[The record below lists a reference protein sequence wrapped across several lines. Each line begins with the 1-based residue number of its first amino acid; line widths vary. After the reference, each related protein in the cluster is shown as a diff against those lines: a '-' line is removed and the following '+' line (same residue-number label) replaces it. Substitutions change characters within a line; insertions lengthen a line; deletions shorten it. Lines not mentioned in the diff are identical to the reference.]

1 MLYQKVCADCGTPLS
16 VLTIFSRFGC
26 LMPRRSVLGT
36 EKVFKLP
43 FSRKKVQKSWQ
54 WYSFLRGRILCNV
67 THAASFFELNLNYT
81 FHKRHFNSGWW
92 FCACFFWKWN
102 IWSADRFN
110 VVVRLFTKLDEVIKS
125 GSSACFANWFFK
137 FLMYCVYFHECVT
150 LLLVFDSY
158 SFWPPCIYT
167 LSQTI
172 WQTPI
177 FILAATVICP

>member
-16 VLTIFSRFGC
+16 VLTILSRFGC
-26 LMPRRSVLGT
+26 VMPRRSVLGT

-92 FCACFFWKWN
+92 FCACFFGN
-102 IWSADRFN
+102 GIYE
-110 VVVRLFTKLDEVIKS
+110 VQIVLMLLFAFSQSWTK
-125 GSSACFANWFFK
+125 SSKVAA
-137 FLMYCVYFHECVT
+137 V
-150 LLLVFDSY
+150 LVLPIGFP
-158 SFWPPCIYT
+158 SF
-167 LSQTI
+167 
-172 WQTPI
+172 
-177 FILAATVICP
+177 